1 VLFSDAGP
9 QLNFLKPPPP
19 TMVNGRV
26 VALPLDLKAGVPTRL
41 RLINIRSDI
50 SLDLTLLDGETTATW
65 RILAKDGADL
75 APNQTLTRP
84 AELRLSPGQTY
95 DVEVTA
101 ASGAAL
107 RLRHRMFGLPE
118 QAAPTQ
124 YLRVETK

>member
-1 VLFSDAGP
+1 MQRCLRDGT
-9 QLNFLKPPPP
+9 KRDC
-19 TMVNGRV
+19 VNSKHDV
-26 VALPLDLKAGVPTRL
+26 
-41 RLINIRSDI
+41 
-50 SLDLTLLDGETTATW
+50 
-65 RILAKDGADL
+65 DGADL